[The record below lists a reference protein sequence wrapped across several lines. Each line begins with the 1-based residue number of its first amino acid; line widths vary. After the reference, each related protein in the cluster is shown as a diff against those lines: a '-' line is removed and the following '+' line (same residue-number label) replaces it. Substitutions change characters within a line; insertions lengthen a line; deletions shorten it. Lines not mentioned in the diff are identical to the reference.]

1 MKQKLLFLV
10 FLATAPLMAQ
20 TINRI
25 EVNGVI
31 LAKDRDVEGITIYNA
46 SSKKGTITNEKGAFV
61 IEVAKNDVI
70 EISALQFEILKVT
83 ITEEVIDSKQL
94 HIYMVD
100 HVNQLNAVLLRH
112 GLSGYLTEDL
122 NNVVHLPKIELN
134 IGNINAWEFEVDR
147 SFDNSVVER
156 ELNRVVN
163 KDGLYDGMDFIKIK
177 NLLFKPKKK
186 MPSQK
191 ELLENK
197 KPILLADVFSRQ
209 HLSRTFNIPS
219 EKVEGF
225 IAFIENKGGV
235 PEPLFEDNREI
246 DLIDFLVTERN
257 LFLNQSGDKN

>member
-1 MKQKLLFLV
+1 MV
-10 FLATAPLMAQ
+10 FLATAPLIAQ
-20 TINRI
+20 TINRT
-25 EVNGVI
+25 EVNGII
-31 LAKDRDVEGITIYNA
+31 LAKDRDVEGITIYNT
-46 SSKKGTITNEKGAFV
+46 SSNMGTVTNENGAFI

-83 ITEEVIDSKQL
+83 ITEEVIASKQL
-94 HIYMVD
+94 LIYMVD
-100 HVNQLNAVLLRH
+100 HVNQLNAVILRH
-112 GLSGYLTEDL
+112 GLSGYLAEDL
-122 NNVVHLPKIELN
+122 SNVVYLPRIEMN
-134 IGNINAWEFEVDR
+134 IGNINAWEFEIDR

-156 ELNRVVN
+156 DLNKLVN
-163 KDGLYDGMDFIKIK
+163 KDGLYNGMDFIKIK
-177 NLLFKPKKK
+177 NLLFKPRKK

-197 KPILLADVFSRQ
+197 KPLLLVDVFSRQ
-209 HLSRTFNIPS
+209 HLSRTFNIPQ

-246 DLIDFLVTERN
+246 DLIDFLVKERN

>member
-1 MKQKLLFLV
+1 
-10 FLATAPLMAQ
+10 
-20 TINRI
+20 
-25 EVNGVI
+25 
-31 LAKDRDVEGITIYNA
+31 
-46 SSKKGTITNEKGAFV
+46 
-61 IEVAKNDVI
+61 
-70 EISALQFEILKVT
+70 
-83 ITEEVIDSKQL
+83 
-94 HIYMVD
+94 
-100 HVNQLNAVLLRH
+100 
-112 GLSGYLTEDL
+112 
-122 NNVVHLPKIELN
+122 
-134 IGNINAWEFEVDR
+134 DR

-225 IAFIENKGGV
+225 IACIEKKCGD
-235 PEPLFEDNREI
+235 PESLFEDTREI
-246 DLIDFLVTERN
+246 DLIDFLVTERS

>member
-1 MKQKLLFLV
+1 MV
-10 FLATAPLMAQ
+10 FLATAPLIAQ

-25 EVNGVI
+25 EVNGII
-31 LAKDRDVEGITIYNA
+31 LAKDRDVEGITIYNT
-46 SSKKGTITNEKGAFV
+46 SSNMGTVTNENGAFI

-83 ITEEVIDSKQL
+83 ITEEVIASKQL
-94 HIYMVD
+94 LIYMVD
-100 HVNQLNAVLLRH
+100 HVNQLNAVILRH
-112 GLSGYLTEDL
+112 GLSGYLAEDL
-122 NNVVHLPKIELN
+122 SNVVYLPRIEMN
-134 IGNINAWEFEVDR
+134 IGNINAWEFEIDR

-156 ELNRVVN
+156 DLNKVVN
-163 KDGLYDGMDFIKIK
+163 KDGLYNGMDFIKIK
-177 NLLFKPKKK
+177 NLLFKPRKK

-197 KPILLADVFSRQ
+197 KPLLLVDVFSRQ
-209 HLSRTFNIPS
+209 HLSRTFNIPQ

-246 DLIDFLVTERN
+246 DLIDFLVKERN

>member
-1 MKQKLLFLV
+1 MV
-10 FLATAPLMAQ
+10 FLATAPLIAQ
-20 TINRI
+20 TINRT
-25 EVNGVI
+25 EVNGII
-31 LAKDRDVEGITIYNA
+31 LAKDRDVEGITIYNT
-46 SSKKGTITNEKGAFV
+46 SSNMGTVTNENGAFI

-83 ITEEVIDSKQL
+83 ITEEVIASKQL
-94 HIYMVD
+94 LIYMVD
-100 HVNQLNAVLLRH
+100 HVNQLNAVILRH
-112 GLSGYLTEDL
+112 GLSGYLAEDL
-122 NNVVHLPKIELN
+122 SNVVYLPRIEMN
-134 IGNINAWEFEVDR
+134 IGNINAWEFEIDR

-156 ELNRVVN
+156 DLNKVVN
-163 KDGLYDGMDFIKIK
+163 KDGLYNGMDFIKIK
-177 NLLFKPKKK
+177 NLLFKPRKK

-197 KPILLADVFSRQ
+197 KPLLLVDVFSRQ
-209 HLSRTFNIPS
+209 HLSRTFNIPQ

-246 DLIDFLVTERN
+246 DLIDFLVKERN